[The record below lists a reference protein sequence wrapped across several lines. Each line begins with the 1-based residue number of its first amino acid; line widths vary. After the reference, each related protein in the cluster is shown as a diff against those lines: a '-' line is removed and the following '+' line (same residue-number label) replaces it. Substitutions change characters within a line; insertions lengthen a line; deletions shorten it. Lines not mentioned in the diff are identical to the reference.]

1 MKEYLKKDNGKN
13 IFSINKSTLE
23 NIGIFAINKP
33 LNWTSNDI
41 VQYLKKYYKFKKVGH
56 GGTLDPF
63 ATGVLV
69 IAINE
74 NTKKLNEIIN
84 HDKKYYTKIK
94 LGILTKSLDMESE
107 IIKQKPFNKSLTQND
122 VINAIEQFKKEYWQ
136 TPPIFSAKKING
148 VRSYKLARANSEI
161 KLNPVKVEIKEYEL
175 VNLDSENGI
184 IELIL
189 NVSKGF
195 YIRSFSNDLA
205 MKLNTV
211 GSVQELC
218 RLKQSKWDLNS
229 AFAYIKK

>member
-63 ATGVLV
+63 ATGVLI

-148 VRSYKLARANSEI
+148 VRSYKLARANSKI

-205 MKLNTV
+205 MMLNTV